1 VDTGRVTQWCFGCG
15 HAILSSKTS
24 GE

>member
-15 HAILSSKTS
+15 DAIPSSKTS

>member
-15 HAILSSKTS
+15 DAIPGSKTT
-24 GE
+24 GQ